1 MKPDWKDRLDRAFD
15 QLRQWSLIWG
25 YSLLPRT
32 LNLEFLPEDS
42 PDLGQCQWDTQTI
55 RLNPKLLL
63 PEHEDL
69 LLETLCHEAAHWMA
83 FRRHGLG
90 IDPHG
95 PEWQGFMRQA
105 GYEPRAR
112 TRYRFDD
119 EKLRPATIE
128 AYFELNC
135 DSLSLKSTLKDV
147 KEP

>member
-1 MKPDWKDRLDRAFD
+1 MKPDWKNRLDRAFD

-63 PEHEDL
+63 PEYEDL

-95 PEWQGFMRQA
+95 REWQGFMRQA
-105 GYEPRAR
+105 GYEPRVGLD
-112 TRYRFDD
+112 TDSMMKSFDPPPS
-119 EKLRPATIE
+119 RPT
-128 AYFELNC
+128 LN
-135 DSLSLKSTLKDV
+135 
-147 KEP
+147 